1 VNLLD
6 SAPEVV
12 TVFPE
17 ETYVDSR
24 GDERTRPMAVGVVV
38 SAWMQP
44 MSQQRLFPSLDP
56 TQQQRVYATWRLIA
70 RSAPLGIW
78 ARVEWQGRK
87 LSVRSGPEERS
98 YSGATRH
105 VTALLQEER

>member
-1 VNLLD
+1 MSLLD
-6 SAPEVV
+6 APPETV

-17 ETYVDSR
+17 ETYTDSR
-24 GDERTRPMAVGVVV
+24 GDVRTRPASTGVAV

-44 MSQQRLFPSLDP
+44 MSVQRLFPSLDP

-78 ARVEWQGRK
+78 ARVEWRGK
-87 LSVRSGPEERS
+87 SLSVRSGPEERH
-98 YSGATRH
+98 YSAMTSH